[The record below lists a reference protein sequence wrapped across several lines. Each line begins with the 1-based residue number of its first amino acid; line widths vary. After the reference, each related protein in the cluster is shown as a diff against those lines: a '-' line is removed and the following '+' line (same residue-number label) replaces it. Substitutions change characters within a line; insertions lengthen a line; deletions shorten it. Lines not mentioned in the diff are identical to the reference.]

1 MTKYIMLL
9 LMGFIAQGC
18 LSPEFNNPVER
29 GTIPTLSSPSDGAA
43 GLSVSPVLSWNAV
56 PEDASYTLQVSSDN
70 SFSNPV
76 YSKSGLISTSD
87 VVSQWVTGLSY
98 LTKYYWR
105 VCQTN
110 NYGTSD
116 WSGVWS
122 FTTTGATPGTP
133 TLSLPNNGASDQ
145 SVTPTLSWSAV
156 TGATGY
162 TLQVSKDQWFSS
174 FVYNQSGITNTSR
187 QVTGLN
193 NAVTYYWRVSAANSY
208 GTSGWSGVWSFTT
221 AAASQ
226 FTCGTSTVT
235 YSGKTYHTVQIGSQC
250 WLKENLDVGT
260 MVNGSRNQINN
271 GTTEKYCYDDKPS
284 NCATYGGLYQWDE
297 AMAYSTTP
305 GSKGICPTGWH
316 IPTDAEYQTLIAS
329 ANNNSNVL
337 KALGQGT
344 GTNTTGFS
352 ALLAGYRSIN
362 GYFYVLASYTYYWSS
377 TEHDAADA
385 FIMYLYY
392 DDSGIDRGTISWS
405 FGFSVRCVED

>member
-337 KALGQGT
+337 K
-344 GTNTTGFS
+344 
-352 ALLAGYRSIN
+352 
-362 GYFYVLASYTYYWSS
+362 
-377 TEHDAADA
+377 
-385 FIMYLYY
+385 
-392 DDSGIDRGTISWS
+392 
-405 FGFSVRCVED
+405 